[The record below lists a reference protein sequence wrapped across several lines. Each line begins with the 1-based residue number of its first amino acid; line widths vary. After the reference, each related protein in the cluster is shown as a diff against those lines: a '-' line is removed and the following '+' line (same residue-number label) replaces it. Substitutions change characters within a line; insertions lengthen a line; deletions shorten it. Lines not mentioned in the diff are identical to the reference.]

1 MRGGS
6 SSYNRMLYHKLE
18 KMIEFKNNHFAVIH
32 SIQLSTSSWD
42 IMMNGRSLMRNR
54 ICIKSQKYISTDF
67 LLKSRGKM
75 VTLQW
80 RKLTQSTST
89 VVKVYTTS
97 NGTAW
102 HQGSPHQ
109 MHVKDTAFLT
119 HHTCCQWLTSTKTWG
134 NNKLQMICILFKR
147 QCRKRQWK
155 PEKLSRIKETKETW

>member
-18 KMIEFKNNHFAVIH
+18 RMIEFKNNHFAVIR

-42 IMMNGRSLMRNR
+42 VMMIGRSLMRNR
-54 ICIKSQKYISTDF
+54 IYIKSQKYISTDF

-89 VVKVYTTS
+89 IVKV
-97 NGTAW
+97 
-102 HQGSPHQ
+102 
-109 MHVKDTAFLT
+109 
-119 HHTCCQWLTSTKTWG
+119 
-134 NNKLQMICILFKR
+134 
-147 QCRKRQWK
+147 
-155 PEKLSRIKETKETW
+155 